1 MHISIRMMY
10 PHFPEHQ
17 PFMLPYDYG
26 MHSHG
31 LEGSISANEFYP
43 VHIPHQQNGGGADPI
58 ENVAA
63 ETAIHHR
70 TVELHNAT
78 LPQHPIVAAL
88 TPKITKRDDAESQ
101 WQQGL

>member
-1 MHISIRMMY
+1 MMY

-26 MHSHG
+26 LHSHG
-31 LEGSISANEFYP
+31 LEGSLGANEFYP
-43 VHIPHQQNGGGADPI
+43 VHIPSHQTSAVSEL

-70 TVELHNAT
+70 TVELHNGT
-78 LPQHPIVAAL
+78 LPQHHPIVAAL
-88 TPKITKRDDAESQ
+88 APKITKREDGDTQ
-101 WQQGL
+101 WTQGSYYLL